1 MLFCRYVEGVPFV
14 DGIKADTKRV
24 HFLLKMLF
32 KKRGKGL
39 VPALE
44 SVLSRVFLSAI
55 HA

>member
-24 HFLLKMLF
+24 HFRLKMLF

-39 VPALE
+39 VPGTGPCVGECPL
-44 SVLSRVFLSAI
+44 
-55 HA
+55 